1 MFLFHFDTLVDE
13 SSIENSTGNTEDAP
27 GVFLKDFLRQ
37 CRVKLEEQLSQR
49 IVKGYDY
56 LKNHFSQFIA
66 VKLLV
71 SWHFQS
77 SVTIRVIYM
86 GGAIHYIIVKVTK
99 KKSKQNINIIR

>member
-1 MFLFHFDTLVDE
+1 MR
-13 SSIENSTGNTEDAP
+13 N
-27 GVFLKDFLRQ
+27 
-37 CRVKLEEQLSQR
+37 
-49 IVKGYDY
+49 Y

-77 SVTIRVIYM
+77 SVTIRVVYM

-99 KKSKQNINIIR
+99 KKSKQSNKVPIVRFWSV